1 MLFSQA
7 VEQIRCPLPLGFV
20 LPEIANLPTQGFLR
34 LPVLAKAV
42 ESRVQRLLSGKGTA
56 VVDAQVDGI
65 HFQII
70 PGDFVDLFL
79 FGEVRLLKVPVIFN
93 SAVIPVFALGNGA
106 EALPQQGF
114 FSVAKVPAV
123 FQADQNVGHN

>member
-1 MLFSQA
+1 M
-7 VEQIRCPLPLGFV
+7 EQIRCPLPLGFV
-20 LPEIANLPTQGFLR
+20 LPEIADFPAQGFLR

-42 ESRVQRLLSGKGTA
+42 ESRVQRLFPGKGTA
-56 VVDAQVDGI
+56 VVDAQVHGV

-79 FGEVRLLKVPVIFN
+79 FGEIRLLKVPVIFN
-93 SAVIPVFALGNGA
+93 SAIVPVFALGNGA

-114 FSVAKVPAV
+114 FSVAGIPAV
-123 FQADQNVGHN
+123 LQTDQNVGHY